1 MNGWQSMAIAA
12 AMYDTYDKAK
22 RNSRVERGEL
32 FGGNKKYPLLKLE
45 LIYDVIYN

>member
-1 MNGWQSMAIAA
+1 MAIAA

-32 FGGNKKYPLLKLE
+32 FGGNKKVSTLE
-45 LIYDVIYN
+45 AGINI